1 MSVDHDP
8 ESGDPL
14 EEGMPGEGNGGD
26 VAGLLAVEHD
36 YGSITSRLD
45 EDPERAYDDEVIAA
59 LAMSKLNGT
68 KLWSRF
74 KPVMSDYETIDY
86 NAYQKLIAMK
96 AEELERGRET
106 EDGSSVEET
115 TPDPPPEP
123 DGEPPSWRTVAEA
136 AEEMFDDRS
145 RNLADAFMTVPGRM
159 LFTKVTD
166 CPMVIGTGVASSGKS
181 TIAETFSD
189 IHFVNSYGKV
199 TPNAWISHNADA
211 EKGEYDLLPRIK
223 QRVMLAT
230 EISTWFTGDN
240 VEEYMRVLAAV
251 ADGNGDSKTT
261 GAHGTTRYEAD
272 YPGEYRFG
280 LIGATVYPSKRAW
293 IEMGHAGSRFLFHPL
308 PKEDDLRTLIENL
321 NDGNYTERQQ
331 DLRELITQWWRG
343 FYHKYDGEIT
353 EDERPDLS
361 DEDDLTV
368 GLLAR
373 IISRGRAV
381 DFGGDHGQSGV
392 DMAEQESRCYWM
404 LKRMLQ
410 TRALAYERDH
420 LTPDDMA
427 MAARVAFASIPQW
440 RQPIVKMLCNPN
452 HSGGYRAADVEK
464 YTGYAR
470 STALDRMKEAGR
482 IGIAA
487 YDEEKGKGG
496 TNAVVTLADKR
507 LKGIFQEPANSE
519 QTRVPW
525 PFDE

>member
-1 MSVDHDP
+1 MSDSRQSTTDTDEPAP
-8 ESGDPL
+8 EDR
-14 EEGMPGEGNGGD
+14 
-26 VAGLLAVEHD
+26 LAIEHD
-36 YGSITSRLD
+36 YESITTLLD
-45 EDPERAYDDEVIAA
+45 EDPEKAHDEEIVTA
-59 LAMSKLNGT
+59 LAMSQLNGT
-68 KLWSRF
+68 KLWSKF
-74 KPVMSDYETIDY
+74 APEMADYETIDY
-86 NAYQKLIAMK
+86 NAYQALIASR
-96 AEELERGRET
+96 AEELERQYDET
-106 EDGSSVEET
+106 DSTVEET
-115 TPDPPPEP
+115 TPDAPPEP
-123 DGEPPSWRTVAEA
+123 EDNPPSWETVAEA
-136 AEEMFDDRS
+136 AEEMFDKRS

-166 CPMVIGTGVASSGKS
+166 CPIIIGTGVASSGKS
-181 TIAETFSD
+181 TIAETFEGID
-189 IHFVNSYGKV
+189 FVNSYGKV

-223 QRVMLAT
+223 QRVMMAT

-308 PKEDDLRTLIENL
+308 PKEDDLRTLVEKL
-321 NDGNYTERQQ
+321 NDGNYTERKQK
-331 DLRELITQWWRG
+331 LRKMITQWWRG
-343 FYHKYDGEIT
+343 LYHQYNGEIT
-353 EDERPDLS
+353 EDERPSLS
-361 DEDDLTV
+361 EEEDMTV
-368 GLLAR
+368 ALLAR
-373 IISRGRAV
+373 VISRGRAV

-392 DMAEQESRCYWM
+392 DMAEQESRAYWM

-410 TRALAYERDH
+410 MRALAYERDT
-420 LTPDDMA
+420 LNEADME

-452 HSGGYRAADVEK
+452 HSGGYKASDVEDH
-464 YTGYAR
+464 TGYAR

-482 IGIAA
+482 IGIAD
-487 YDEEKGKGG
+487 YYEEPGKGG
-496 TNAVVTLADKR
+496 KNAVVTLEDKR
-507 LKGIFQEPANSE
+507 LRGIFQSDPETGE
-519 QTRVPW
+519 QARVPW